1 MVVTETRGKIE
12 LTAALKVSFC
22 KSVTPPPPLFC
33 AQNKQNRQ
41 TYGKMCDAIVGGG
54 GRQRA
59 PSERKGNN
67 SLMANKDRKRRT
79 SNRLLSRSL
88 ILLLFAIK
96 DATIN
101 MAHTCV
107 MNVLSFS
114 LKLMRILNTHKK
126 ETDLSILS
134 LDCYGRKF
142 AARELN

>member
-1 MVVTETRGKIE
+1 
-12 LTAALKVSFC
+12 
-22 KSVTPPPPLFC
+22 
-33 AQNKQNRQ
+33 
-41 TYGKMCDAIVGGG
+41 MCDAIVGGG